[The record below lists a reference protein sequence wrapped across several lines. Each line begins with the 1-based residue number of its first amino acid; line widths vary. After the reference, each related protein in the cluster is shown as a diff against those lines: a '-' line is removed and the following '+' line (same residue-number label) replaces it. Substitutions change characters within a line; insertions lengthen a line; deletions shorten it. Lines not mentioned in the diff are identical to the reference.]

1 MRTNMKLAKWS
12 IGLLICI
19 GTASAAQPNMQIPA
33 KAVKTEDGSYRYTDK
48 KTGKKWLYRRTPFGV
63 ARLEDKPVA
72 AAELPSDMTA
82 SEDGDTVR
90 FERPGPFGTY
100 KWQRSKTELNE
111 MEQAVLAREKTRAAA
126 RQD

>member
-1 MRTNMKLAKWS
+1 MKLAKWS
-12 IGLLICI
+12 IGFLICI
-19 GTASAAQPNMQIPA
+19 GAAFAAQPNVQIPA
-33 KAVKTEDGSYRYTDK
+33 KAVKTEDGSYRYTDRK
-48 KTGKKWLYRRTPFGV
+48 SGKKWLYRRTPFGV

-72 AAELPSDMTA
+72 APELPREMTA

-100 KWQRSKTELNE
+100 KWQRNKSDLNQ
-111 MEQAVLAREKTRAAA
+111 MEQAVFAREKARAAA